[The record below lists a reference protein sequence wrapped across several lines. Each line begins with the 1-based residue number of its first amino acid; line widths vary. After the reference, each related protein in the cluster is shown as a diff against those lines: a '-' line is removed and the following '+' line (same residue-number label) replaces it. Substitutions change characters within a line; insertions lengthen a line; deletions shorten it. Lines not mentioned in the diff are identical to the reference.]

1 MERIFGSVNADLL
14 QQMDA
19 ACSLHG
25 VSRSK
30 LIQIAI
36 ETYLQNGNS
45 TEKLQ
50 QLQNELQTTREDMKA
65 MQNDLQTAKNDLQ
78 TAQNE
83 LQTTM
88 QRYEDTNKIKD
99 HQIAF
104 LEGHISQLTQS
115 LSQLALTGPK
125 NEPDEPE
132 YTATKAP
139 LWKRLKFWAWV

>member
-1 MERIFGSVNADLL
+1 MERIFSSVNADHL
-14 QQMDA
+14 QQMDS
-19 ACSLHG
+19 ACRLQG

-30 LIQIAI
+30 FIQMAI

-45 TEKLQ
+45 TEISQ
-50 QLQNELQTTREDMKA
+50 QLRNELQTARDDLKAMQNELQTA
-65 MQNDLQTAKNDLQ
+65 QNDLQTAR
-78 TAQNE
+78 NE

-115 LSQLALTGPK
+115 LS
-125 NEPDEPE
+125 
-132 YTATKAP
+132 
-139 LWKRLKFWAWV
+139 